1 MTTWDYIIAGILA
14 GSSAKMLV
22 EQLSQLKADKA
33 RSVAKRT
40 GVPIE
45 QVTAIA
51 EIDPT
56 ANGSYIE
63 WLAKVVKNG
72 GGNLPAEPEQIR
84 TAITSFEGLKKIPS
98 FTGNKNVFSYPT
110 YDDFATT
117 VNQSMNVSSMAKKE
131 EEVKKLFFSEID
143 KRFPYRVIDRETS
156 KMTNKPVL
164 LSGYYPWLMSL
175 AKKGDIVLPEDGQK
189 VLDVITKFEAKL
201 QDPDF
206 ASPKDIAR
214 YPTIVSLLNAV
225 TRGETAEV
233 VDRDRIAD
241 APGVQ
246 FIGAAKKYGHYY
258 ELYAV
263 TTGEQANKLFNQA
276 NMGRKPDGA
285 NFNGW
290 CVKDPAVFTGRY
302 HMGPNNPAYM
312 FRRDGL
318 AYALSDIKSGDVM
331 NRDDKPVNNALTVEL
346 LGSMQSQMPPKLV
359 DAIINKNPWSKKH
372 YNEIKTNGIDNTVN
386 TLFAKAVGEFGES
399 STASKIAAND
409 AIDFMKNFEWAHPSQ
424 KALSYIYAN
433 PWLAMGYAVRSIKNW
448 VPELHPVIESA
459 PAALAAYYDFAMR
472 DLRLD
477 RSGYPDYKE
486 KALQWAAK
494 GGGQTE
500 DAAMCYLPLTFYIRH
515 NPEDIDSIDPQLLE
529 KIKKDS
535 PAIWNVLSSSLKPK
549 K

>member
-1 MTTWDYIIAGILA
+1 MTTWDYIIAGLLA

-40 GVPIE
+40 GMPIE

-56 ANGSYIE
+56 ANGSYME

-98 FTGNKNVFSYPT
+98 FKGNKNVFSYPT

-131 EEVKKLFFSEID
+131 QEVKKLFA
-143 KRFPYRVIDRETS
+143 VIDEKFPLRLIDPNTRQLS
-156 KMTNKPVL
+156 DRPVL
-164 LSGYYPWLMSL
+164 KVGYFPWLMAL
-175 AKKGDIVLPEDGQK
+175 AKKDDIVLPEDGGK
-189 VLDVITKFEAKL
+189 VLDAITKFEAKV

-214 YPTIVSLLNAV
+214 YPTLVSLVNAV
-225 TRGETAEV
+225 TRGETDEPIN
-233 VDRDRIAD
+233 RDRIPD
-241 APGVQ
+241 GPGVQ
-246 FIGAAKKYGHYY
+246 LVGTAKKYGHYY

-263 TTGEQANKLFNQA
+263 TTPEQGSKLFNQA
-276 NMGRKPDGA
+276 NMGRTPAGA
-285 NFNGW
+285 AFSGW
-290 CVKDPAVFTGRY
+290 CVKDPTYFNSSSY
-302 HMGPNNPAYM
+302 CMGPNNPGYM

-318 AYALSDIKSGDVM
+318 AYALSDIKSGSVKDR
-331 NRDDKPVNNALTVEL
+331 NDKDANNSLTVEL
-346 LGSMQSQMPPKLV
+346 LGSMQSQMPPKLA
-359 DAIINKNPWSKKH
+359 DAIIRKNPWSNKH
-372 YNEIKTNGIDNTVN
+372 YDEIKKNGIDGTINTI
-386 TLFAKAVGEFGES
+386 FAKAAGEFGES

-409 AIDFMKNFEWAHPSQ
+409 AIDFMKNFEWTYPTQ
-424 KALSYIYAN
+424 QALSYIYAN

-535 PAIWNVLSSSLKPK
+535 PAIWNVLTSSLKPK

>member
-98 FTGNKNVFSYPT
+98 FKGNKNVFSYPT
-110 YDDFATT
+110 YSDFETV

-143 KRFPYRVIDRETS
+143 KRFPYRVLDRTTGQ
-156 KMTNKPVL
+156 MTNKPVL

-175 AKKGDIVLPEDGQK
+175 VKKGDIVLPEDGQK

-225 TRGETAEV
+225 TRGEEAEV

-263 TTGEQANKLFNQA
+263 TTGQQANKLFNQA

-290 CVKDPAVFTGRY
+290 CVKDPDIFASRY

-318 AYALSDIKSGDVM
+318 AYALSDIRSGDVM
-331 NRDDKPVNNALTVEL
+331 NRDDKPANNALTVEL
-346 LGSMQSQMPPKLV
+346 LGSLQSQMPPKLV

-372 YNEIKTNGIDNTVN
+372 YNEIKTNGIDNTIN
-386 TLFAKAVGEFGES
+386 AIFAKAVGEFGES
-399 STASKIAAND
+399 STASKKAADD
-409 AIDFMKNFEWAHPSQ
+409 AIDFMKNFEWTHPTQ
-424 KALSYIYAN
+424 QALSYIYAN
-433 PWLAMGYAVRSIKNW
+433 AWLAMGYAVRSIKDW

-477 RSGYPDYKE
+477 RSGFPDYKE
-486 KALQWAAK
+486 KAPAV
-494 GGGQTE
+494 GG
-500 DAAMCYLPLTFYIRH
+500 
-515 NPEDIDSIDPQLLE
+515 
-529 KIKKDS
+529 
-535 PAIWNVLSSSLKPK
+535 
-549 K
+549 

>member
-1 MTTWDYIIAGILA
+1 VIDEKFPLRLTDP
-14 GSSAKMLV
+14 
-22 EQLSQLKADKA
+22 E
-33 RSVAKRT
+33 T
-40 GVPIE
+40 GVLS
-45 QVTAIA
+45 
-51 EIDPT
+51 D
-56 ANGSYIE
+56 
-63 WLAKVVKNG
+63 
-72 GGNLPAEPEQIR
+72 
-84 TAITSFEGLKKIPS
+84 
-98 FTGNKNVFSYPT
+98 
-110 YDDFATT
+110 
-117 VNQSMNVSSMAKKE
+117 
-131 EEVKKLFFSEID
+131 
-143 KRFPYRVIDRETS
+143 
-156 KMTNKPVL
+156 KPVL
-164 LSGYYPWLMSL
+164 KAGYYPWLMAL
-175 AKKGDIVLPEDGQK
+175 AKKGDIILPEDGGK
-189 VLDVITKFEAKL
+189 VLDAITKFESKT

-206 ASPKDIAR
+206 ASPRDIAR
-214 YPTIVSLLNAV
+214 YPTLVSLVNAV
-225 TRGETAEV
+225 TRGETDEPI
-233 VDRDRIAD
+233 DRDRIPD
-241 APGVQ
+241 GPGVELV
-246 FIGAAKKYGHYY
+246 GTAKKYGHYY

-263 TTGEQANKLFNQA
+263 TTPEQGSKLFNQA
-276 NMGRKPDGA
+276 NMGRTPSGA
-285 NFNGW
+285 GFSGW
-290 CVKDPAVFTGRY
+290 CVKDPTYFNSSQY
-302 HMGPNNPAYM
+302 CMGPKNPAYM

-318 AYALSDIKSGDVM
+318 AYALSDIKSGSVKDR
-331 NRDDKPVNNALTVEL
+331 NDRDANNALTVEL
-346 LGSMQSQMPPKLV
+346 LGSLQSQMPPKLV

-386 TLFAKAVGEFGES
+386 ALFAKAVGEFGES

-535 PAIWNVLSSSLKPK
+535 PAIWNVLSSSLKPQK
-549 K
+549 